1 MRYEDFFEI
10 DYNATSDNIYNL
22 MEKYNIR
29 DEDCASLMLT
39 EKRNLWNWKNGKNV
53 PRIEDFL
60 YLSKLLT
67 VSIDELVVYKYQT
80 ATLEIGDIIDEL
92 DKLIKECV
100 EKIESNIES
109 EKYKIQYRALCN
121 IKDKITK
128 PVLTLYEFIAY
139 LPLLTKKD
147 LKYLMDNVK
156 TFDFSEKEKKK
167 LLVNIEH
174 IINDKIKN
182 SIKKQQIKKNIKYLS
197 RRQYIQWDKSN
208 RNKIIETEK
217 KKFREESRELKKIE
231 KKKKYYILKIVED
244 NQNTMFAKTNNISRW
259 VSQKKKESFFLF
271 NVDKIEIYYAIVQNE
286 EEQIFWREQLS
297 IKNKTWSPFIKEGK
311 KIQKT
316 RRKEPEWHFWGEI
329 IGDGKFKIK
338 D

>member
-10 DYNATSDNIYNL
+10 DYKATSDNIYNL

-29 DEDCASLMLT
+29 DEDCASLMFT
-39 EKRNLWNWKNGKNV
+39 EKRNLWNWKNGKNI
-53 PRIEDFL
+53 PRIDDFL

-80 ATLEIGDIIDEL
+80 ATLEVGDIIDEL
-92 DKLIKECV
+92 DKLIEKCV
-100 EKIESNIES
+100 EKIKDNIEP

-139 LPLLTKKD
+139 LPLFTSKD
-147 LKYLMDNVK
+147 LKYLIANVRA
-156 TFDFSEKEKKK
+156 FDFSEKEKKK
-167 LLVNIEH
+167 LLVNIEN
-174 IINDKIKN
+174 IIKGIKN

-208 RNKIIETEK
+208 RNKIIEIEK
-217 KKFREESRELKKIE
+217 KKFQEESRELKRIE
-231 KKKKYYILKIVED
+231 KKNKYFILKIVKE
-244 NQNTMFAKTNNISRW
+244 NQTMMFAKTNNIAKW
-259 VSQKKKESFFLF
+259 VSQKKKEFSFVF
-271 NVDKIEIYYAIVQNE
+271 NVGKSEVYYAIVANE

-297 IKNKTWSPFIKEGK
+297 IKYKTWSPFIKEGK